1 MIIASASQFH
11 IYLPWSVFN
20 QDKALEGAFTVITN
34 LRMDLR
40 FKLRT
45 WDLRAGLQQPL
56 VPAIAAVGHNLNRF
70 LNQNYERNYDELD
83 SLMTNSFTYL
93 LSPSLKY
100 FHSIMLKRFSSTIKP
115 PLIYYTGFWSTNLMF
130 YWKCYSVPHVNAGN
144 PRYAG
149 HHQLHNLLAR

>member
-1 MIIASASQFH
+1 M
-11 IYLPWSVFN
+11 
-20 QDKALEGAFTVITN
+20 
-34 LRMDLR
+34 
-40 FKLRT
+40 
-45 WDLRAGLQQPL
+45 
-56 VPAIAAVGHNLNRF
+56 PAIAAVGHNLNRF

-130 YWKCYSVPHVNAGN
+130 YWKCYSVPHVNTGN
-144 PRYAG
+144 PRFAG
-149 HHQLHNLLAR
+149 HQKNTNTSSIICCPVPTLTAFLMTLQPERSRGGWSVQHCSGAP

>member
-1 MIIASASQFH
+1 M
-11 IYLPWSVFN
+11 
-20 QDKALEGAFTVITN
+20 
-34 LRMDLR
+34 
-40 FKLRT
+40 
-45 WDLRAGLQQPL
+45 
-56 VPAIAAVGHNLNRF
+56 PAIAAVGHNLNRF

-144 PRYAG
+144 PQYAE
-149 HHQLHNLLAR
+149 HQNNTNTSSIICCPLVCLKCYITTLKEAGPCTAVELTRVSNASRK